1 MYPAINHNCY
11 IFLKIVSK
19 NNTFI
24 FSFLALQVLVFAYIE
39 IQFHEYL
46 GIDRRRK
53 VSVRLWKFSCQ
64 WILFLVYLTHELE

>member
-24 FSFLALQVLVFAYIE
+24 FSFLALQVLVVAYIE

-46 GIDRRRK
+46 GIDTE
-53 VSVRLWKFSCQ
+53 KFCKENQ
-64 WILFLVYLTHELE
+64 